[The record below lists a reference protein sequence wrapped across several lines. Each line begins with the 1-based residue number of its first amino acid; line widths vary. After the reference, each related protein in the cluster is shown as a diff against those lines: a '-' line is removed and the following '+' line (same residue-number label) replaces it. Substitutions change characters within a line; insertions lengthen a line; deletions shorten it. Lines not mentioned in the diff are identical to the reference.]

1 MIVHLYFSHSI
12 IHCFYDIS
20 GLSQNLPAAS
30 PHSDITHDT
39 KGNFTHNFV
48 SVYSNFVYN
57 LKNLLWKLLSL
68 LHVKIG
74 WKSLSVTI
82 I

>member
-39 KGNFTHNFV
+39 KGNFTQCKHIILG
-48 SVYSNFVYN
+48 VYI
-57 LKNLLWKLLSL
+57 LSL
-68 LHVKIG
+68 YSIL
-74 WKSLSVTI
+74 KSIMGNCLAYYMLK
-82 I
+82 